1 MEDVEETSYL
11 IMWDFVENQK
21 LARFD
26 TQLFDSWTADGGIFI
41 QIILKKIKSYM
52 KKLWTR

>member
-26 TQLFDSWTADGGIFI
+26 TPLFDSWTADGGIYI